1 MRPRNSGTPWPRQ
14 LKPGRGVGLP
24 PPQRAMWHP
33 GSIEASANAKLLVV
47 GSRGHGGVLG
57 LLLGSVSR
65 PVLHMAHWSVVV
77 VRPHYDS

>member
-1 MRPRNSGTPWPRQ
+1 
-14 LKPGRGVGLP
+14 
-24 PPQRAMWHP
+24 MWHP